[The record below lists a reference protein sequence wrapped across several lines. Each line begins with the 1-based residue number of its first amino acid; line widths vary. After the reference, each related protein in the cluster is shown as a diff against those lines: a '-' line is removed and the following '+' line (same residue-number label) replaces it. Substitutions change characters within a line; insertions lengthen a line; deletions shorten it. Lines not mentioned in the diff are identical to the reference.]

1 MNNKTKLQTNN
12 ADLTT
17 ALATIQSL
25 PMADDVKHGL
35 YIWAKYDYEQVN
47 IPEGAKIIFV
57 SPWIGS
63 TGVNTHA
70 TIQSDNVDVDL
81 LSTDDFLGATGKTPF
96 GDNVVFDVS
105 SHKFNANSTDI
116 GYTYDDAKQIF
127 ILEDN
132 GSYYNNTRYTLGYV
146 NLVGGRRFDINFNE
160 YVIADYRDKYPDD
173 GEQDGYYYQK
183 LHAENATEY
192 GIFFNASDSN
202 GNPVDVKIVQK
213 DISKLLYRTSAT
225 YAYMF
230 NNLKRLD
237 IIATNIYDSAF
248 GFALYNANEPFK
260 MRLKCYHIGLEAFL
274 GLCAGSNSNCSVW
287 ISKDCTTIDATTY
300 SNGPFQGA
308 AGKTKLYCEV
318 GTKPS
323 GWGPYWYYYN
333 AAGYLTVTWGVTESR
348 FAELGNV

>member
-1 MNNKTKLQTNN
+1 MSNKTKLQQHN
-12 ADLTT
+12 AILST
-17 ALATIQSL
+17 ALDNIHGL
-25 PMADDVKHGL
+25 PMADDVKHGVYAWGKYAGRTVDTIPYSITETVDMGNPAEFTIYKDVEITNGVAIGIDANTVYIYDMAGGEDITSAEYPYYIYDGIAYVDARISRNTL
-35 YIWAKYDYEQVN
+35 YVQGN
-47 IPEGAKIIFV
+47 KIK
-57 SPWIGS
+57 
-63 TGVNTHA
+63 
-70 TIQSDNVDVDL
+70 
-81 LSTDDFLGATGKTPF
+81 TGK
-96 GDNVVFDVS
+96 GDFFETVVS
-105 SHKFNANSTDI
+105 DI
-116 GYTYDDAKQIF
+116 S
-127 ILEDN
+127 N
-132 GSYYNNTRYTLGYV
+132 
-146 NLVGGRRFDINFNE
+146 
-160 YVIADYRDKYPDD
+160 KYLDD
-173 GEQDGYYYQK
+173 GEQDGYYYKK

-287 ISKDCTTIDATTY
+287 ISKDCTTINATTY

-348 FAELGNV
+348 FAELGNI